1 MLKNDHLF
9 IKKHLFLYKTRKKK
23 RVRLYCMV
31 GYFKHHMRHEL
42 YSWIDVDDEPL
53 NLELIIT
60 HIENPN

>member
-1 MLKNDHLF
+1 
-9 IKKHLFLYKTRKKK
+9 
-23 RVRLYCMV
+23 MV